1 MLEEASW
8 RASPTTGVLV
18 RDGNEFRFTI
28 RVDDDEA
35 RVRAAEQVARQ
46 LEALG
51 IRANVASTTFSVL
64 RRDFLQ
70 ERKYDAA
77 VAGWDQGSDPDPYFG
92 WHSSQMGTAG
102 LNLAN
107 FADIV
112 ADSLIAQG
120 RTTHDP
126 EVRKE
131 AYRQFQ
137 EVWTELEPS
146 VVLAYP
152 RYIYV
157 HPESMEGVPEGAIF
171 AAPLRFAD
179 VHLWRR

>member
-1 MLEEASW
+1 
-8 RASPTTGVLV
+8 
-18 RDGNEFRFTI
+18 
-28 RVDDDEA
+28 
-35 RVRAAEQVARQ
+35 
-46 LEALG
+46 
-51 IRANVASTTFSVL
+51 VASTTFSVL